1 MGEESPTAW
10 CHFLLDDIKPQA
22 AMPSTYL
29 DLYVSVVCASLM
41 WAELLP
47 HCQEGTQ
54 SPSWVEKGCWV
65 PWSHSWTETSHNH
78 IYLHQVWQKQQV
90 KPISPKS
97 AFSVMSSNE
106 NIRIHS
112 FTSKFPFSRQRP
124 FSQTRLLLSY
134 TRLVTL
140 QRSTPLI
147 VCLDILSHS
156 VISMLSLYQ
165 VQ

>member
-1 MGEESPTAW
+1 M
-10 CHFLLDDIKPQA
+10 LDDTKLQA
-22 AMPSTYL
+22 AMHPTYL

-47 HCQEGTQ
+47 HCREGTQ

-78 IYLHQVWQKQQV
+78 IYLHQVSQKAQV
-90 KPISPKS
+90 KPISPES
-97 AFSVMSSNE
+97 AFSVMSI

-112 FTSKFPFSRQRP
+112 FTSKFLFPRLRP

-134 TRLVTL
+134 TRFVTL
-140 QRSTPLI
+140 QRRTPLV

-165 VQ
+165 V